1 MAVGG
6 TVGLDYERPREK
18 EREAASSCPAPNSC
32 GPAAA
37 LVISLTS
44 AEARVAASGSPSLN
58 PPLHHLRTAHRP
70 ETGNRTQLGLS
81 RLRSMS
87 ARCRRTTSFTGSR
100 CNASGDM
107 LFTVR
112 ATRFV
117 ERW

>member
-1 MAVGG
+1 MDSRGLRSCEAEGRRG
-6 TVGLDYERPREK
+6 TQL
-18 EREAASSCPAPNSC
+18 
-32 GPAAA
+32 PAARLRNLA
-37 LVISLTS
+37 DLAAVLVISLTS

-58 PPLHHLRTAHRP
+58 PPLHHLRAAHRP

-100 CNASGDM
+100 CNALGDM